1 VWVENEVLV
10 DLDKKTFESNG
21 NLLTPAEVAEKLRV
35 TPEQIRSLIR
45 QGQISAVNVGTGP
58 KRPLYRITGQAFDD
72 FLNRRRQPCSVA
84 KRRRKFKQ
92 LPTSQ
97 DFFPHLK

>member
-45 QGQISAVNVGTGP
+45 KGRISATNVGTGS
-58 KRPLYRITGQAFDD
+58 KRPLYRISQKAFDD
-72 FLNRRRQPCSVA
+72 FLIHGRQPIQPMQ
-84 KRRRKFKQ
+84 KKKFTR
-92 LPTSQ
+92 LPPAP
-97 DFFPHLK
+97 DFFPDLK